1 MEVCFHTRKRVEQH
15 SNGDGLWFSPG
26 GVKSN
31 KHHGFKMRALYAFL
45 LGILL
50 AMDEVGNGHE
60 FRSHAFVY
68 GFI

>member
-26 GVKSN
+26 GL
-31 KHHGFKMRALYAFL
+31 KMKALHAFL

-60 FRSHAFVY
+60 LRSHAFVY